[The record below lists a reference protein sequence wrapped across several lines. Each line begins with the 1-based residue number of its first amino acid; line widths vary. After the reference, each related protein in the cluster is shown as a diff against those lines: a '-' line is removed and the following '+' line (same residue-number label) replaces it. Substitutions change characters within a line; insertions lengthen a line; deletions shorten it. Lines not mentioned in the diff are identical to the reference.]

1 MRATLALP
9 ALLVLLS
16 GAPAPAQPPTPPDP
30 VADSIVR
37 NLTRGLRIPNTGDAV
52 TAPVTPLDPR
62 GPVQPATTAPPDR
75 PAVSLMV
82 TFATGSAELTPQA
95 EALLASLA
103 RALAAPELAQ
113 SRFRIEGHTDT
124 VGDAAMNQ
132 ALSERRA
139 EAVRDLLVRRHG
151 IAPPRLEVLGFG
163 EAAPLVPTGDDRAE
177 PRNRRV
183 QVINLGG

>member
-1 MRATLALP
+1 MRATP
-9 ALLVLLS
+9 AILSILVLLAA
-16 GAPAPAQPPTPPDP
+16 APAEAQAPDP

-37 NLTRGLRIPNTGDAV
+37 NLTRGLRIPGQGDAV

-62 GPVQPATTAPPDR
+62 GPVQAGTTAPPDR

-82 TFATGSAELTPQA
+82 TFATGSAQLTPQA
-95 EALLASLA
+95 EAVLASLA
-103 RALAAPELAQ
+103 RALATPALAR

-124 VGDAAMNQ
+124 VGDAALNQ
-132 ALSERRA
+132 ALSDRRA

-151 IAPPRLEVLGFG
+151 IDAARLETLGLG
-163 EAAPLVPTGDDRAE
+163 ESMLLVPTGDGRAE

-183 QVINLGG
+183 QVVNLGD